1 VTAAIIHTEGL
12 GKEYRVGGHRVS
24 ALADLDL
31 TVERGEFVAIVG
43 PSGSGKSTCMH
54 MLGCLD
60 SPSAGRYVFDGE
72 DVSGLPPERLART
85 RNRKIGFVFQF
96 FNLLARATAL
106 RNVEL
111 PLLYAGVDRGSRR
124 ARAAEALAAVGL
136 ADRGH
141 HLPNQLS
148 GGQMQRVAI
157 ARAIVNRPLLL
168 LADEPTG
175 ALDRRTGEEILR
187 LFQELNRDGITVI
200 IVTHDPEVAGYAR
213 RGLSF
218 LDGRL
223 IGDAPLGAAAA
234 LSAEAAG
241 T

>member
-1 VTAAIIHTEGL
+1 MSAAIIRTEGL

-31 TVERGEFVAIVG
+31 TVEQGEFVAIVG

-96 FNLLARATAL
+96 FNLLPRATAL

-111 PLLYAGVDRGSRR
+111 PLLYAGVDRRTRR
-124 ARAAEALAAVGL
+124 ARAAEALAAVSL

-141 HLPNQLS
+141 HMPNQLS

-175 ALDRRTGEEILR
+175 ALDSRNAANVMEIFESLHSPER
-187 LFQELNRDGITVI
+187 AIVM
-200 IVTHDPEVAGYAR
+200 VTHDLAVADRAER
-213 RGLSF
+213 RVSM
-218 LDGRL
+218 LDGA
-223 IGDAPLGAAAA
+223 IVGDDIRARA
-234 LSAEAAG
+234 
-241 T
+241 